1 MKQSEKSYV
10 SINIL
15 PIYHE
20 HRLGRP
26 GYQHSEGLPYQS
38 LCDLYLQLH
47 SHGTGQVVSAL
58 LHCEKKSTYVTI
70 LHFTIKCKQVLRMK
84 GYNGL
89 NESNLIGIVYT
100 TVRADNNG
108 YNYVLFEICNT

>member
-26 GYQHSEGLPYQS
+26 GYQHSEGLPYQCLS
-38 LCDLYLQLH
+38 DLYLQLH
-47 SHGTGQVVSAL
+47 SRGTGQAVSAL
-58 LHCEKKSTYVTI
+58 LHCEKKLTYGLII
-70 LHFTIKCKQVLRMK
+70 LHFTIKFKQGVRMK

-89 NESNLIGIVYT
+89 NEGNLFGIVYST
-100 TVRADNNG
+100 ISTENSG
-108 YNYVLFEICNT
+108 